1 MSRQSIVE
9 VRVDYMDRVTH
20 DRRGREIL
28 LKRVGY
34 IDRSRYPG
42 AEARRLRG
50 FRGVGQVRRTGVN
63 I

>member
-1 MSRQSIVE
+1 MSRHSLVE
-9 VRVDYMDRVTH
+9 VRVDYMDRTVK
-20 DRRGREIL
+20 DRNGKEIL

-42 AEARRLRG
+42 DTARRLRG
-50 FRGVGQVRRTGVN
+50 LRGVGQVRRTGVN